1 MNHPKH
7 PPTFTTK
14 PLMKCMDVHSLPA
27 AEVRDK
33 TVYNHKER
41 DENKG
46 KKKKS
51 TPPSAVSA
59 LAVCAGSLRGAGGW
73 RPGAAGCGLQR
84 PARIAT
90 ASGASSETRRLQ
102 GRSSFKRQ

>member
-33 TVYNHKER
+33 TVYNCKER

-46 KKKKS
+46 KKKKKH
-51 TPPSAVSA
+51 TT
-59 LAVCAGSLRGAGGW
+59 LRRLGAGSVRGEPARRGRLEAGCCGLRPAAPGPYSHCLRG
-73 RPGAAGCGLQR
+73 Q
-84 PARIAT
+84 
-90 ASGASSETRRLQ
+90 
-102 GRSSFKRQ
+102 